1 MAAAVVVACMIGRS
15 AAFHSA
21 LPIARSSRAV
31 SVSARSRARARPAP
45 PRGRT
50 PARAVPCMVGIPEV
64 GAYLAS
70 YAAVG
75 AGTLGAS
82 KVIDGA
88 RGVLTRSPLVGP
100 EAWRRGIETLP
111 LALGAF
117 FVAAGSCRQPV
128 NR

>member
-1 MAAAVVVACMIGRS
+1 MIGRS

-21 LPIARSSRAV
+21 LTITRSSRAV
-31 SVSARSRARARPAP
+31 AWPAP
-45 PRGRT
+45 PRGRV
-50 PARAVPCMVGIPEV
+50 PARAGPCMVGIPEV
-64 GAYLAS
+64 GAYLGS

-117 FVAAGSCRQPV
+117 FVAAGSADAAHARRGRAGAGGRAAAV
-128 NR
+128 LLHRL